1 MTKKLYT
8 LSVKVRE
15 VTLPN
20 GEVKKKYLPIGMML
34 EGVRGPYIIL
44 DRTFNPAGVQNPD
57 NKTGVVVSMF
67 EEQDEDRQADL
78 DDTPMPF

>member
-8 LSVKVRE
+8 LSVKVRDI
-15 VTLPN
+15 TLPN
-20 GEVKKKYLPIGMML
+20 GEIKKKYLPIGMML
-34 EGVRGPYIIL
+34 EGARGPYIIL

-67 EEQDEDRQADL
+67 EEQDENRQTDL
-78 DDTPMPF
+78 DDAPMSF